1 VVTRKLAGYL
11 KNLLHKNLSIVID
24 GNMMTADLKTKLIKV
39 SHDVKAT
46 ILTKAGLYLKKVHE
60 HPGSS
65 GKGSPIR

>member
-1 VVTRKLAGYL
+1 
-11 KNLLHKNLSIVID
+11 VID